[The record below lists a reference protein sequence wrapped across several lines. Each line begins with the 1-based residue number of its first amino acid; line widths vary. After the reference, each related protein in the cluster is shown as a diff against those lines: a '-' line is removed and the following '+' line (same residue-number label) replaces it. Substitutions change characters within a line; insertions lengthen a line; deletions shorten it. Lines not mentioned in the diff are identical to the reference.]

1 MKNKRLLDSMNLL
14 DDKYIDEANPQNKR
28 KRRKIKWVRFGTLAA
43 CICLM
48 ITAINLFLFIPF
60 KAEVPDVSA
69 YESSEYFPIIEKL
82 NMLSAVK
89 PKYKNNFDKI
99 FSSLSVVGGAFDNKS
114 DVDLDASI
122 PENAPT
128 DSPDGSGDF
137 SENGSYTEI
146 TDNQVEG
153 VIEGDLIKRSDK
165 YIYYLSDNILNI
177 YSIEKESSRLVGSF
191 DASDSFI
198 GADIRI
204 SNFGKEMYLSRDCRT
219 VTIIGS
225 YFSGGESCTSDKS
238 NFKSGTI
245 VIALDVSDATK
256 ISQKNYI
263 LVEGNYSTSRVV
275 NGKLLVITKKAY
287 YNIDYSK
294 AETFVP
300 EVCYDN
306 GTKSQLIP
314 MSNIACPDKITDKS
328 YTIISLLDE
337 NTLEFN
343 GCGGFLSYSDQVY
356 VTNNSVYATATLYK
370 DISSTVS
377 SKKKTVTKI
386 SCISYNDSISS

>member
-137 SENGSYTEI
+137 SENGSYTE
-146 TDNQVEG
+146 V
-153 VIEGDLIKRSDK
+153 
-165 YIYYLSDNILNI
+165 
-177 YSIEKESSRLVGSF
+177 
-191 DASDSFI
+191 
-198 GADIRI
+198 
-204 SNFGKEMYLSRDCRT
+204 
-219 VTIIGS
+219 
-225 YFSGGESCTSDKS
+225 
-238 NFKSGTI
+238 
-245 VIALDVSDATK
+245 
-256 ISQKNYI
+256 
-263 LVEGNYSTSRVV
+263 
-275 NGKLLVITKKAY
+275 Y
-287 YNIDYSK
+287 YNFPT
-294 AETFVP
+294 AR
-300 EVCYDN
+300 
-306 GTKSQLIP
+306 
-314 MSNIACPDKITDKS
+314 
-328 YTIISLLDE
+328 ISLLGIGIMNE
-337 NTLEFN
+337 EYRNEWN
-343 GCGGFLSYSDQVY
+343 SKLSR
-356 VTNNSVYATATLYK
+356 
-370 DISSTVS
+370 IR
-377 SKKKTVTKI
+377 I
-386 SCISYNDSISS
+386 CISLFKNSTKCDRFNSIQ